1 MAIRP
6 LSKPSRNSSTRLRM
20 PVSFRIVLPPITSE
34 FLNIFKNSA
43 IASTIGLMELAAQGR
58 QLVDYTAHSYESFIA
73 VTLLYALISVC
84 VMVLMWRI
92 ERLCHI
98 PGLSFRK

>member
-1 MAIRP
+1 
-6 LSKPSRNSSTRLRM
+6 
-20 PVSFRIVLPPITSE
+20 
-34 FLNIFKNSA
+34 
-43 IASTIGLMELAAQGR
+43 MELAAQGR